1 MVEEKTLVK
10 KTIEQTQDIAC
21 FVLRVSDKTQ
31 RKPWVM
37 LDLLGKP
44 VFEWVTKIC
53 PSLPVTLECF
63 PESKTLSVIK
73 PYLKNREYTLVLF
86 GDTPLLSKQTVLRA
100 IKHLEDDGLNVC
112 ALPRGY
118 VFRTEYIRRVDDV
131 YAPQVYGENNEEY
144 LCVDSNQNF
153 MTIKEILRD
162 KIFNFHED
170 NGVEFIDRKSTYVDS
185 DVRIGGGV
193 IVEPNTLISGKTEI
207 YENAKIGFG
216 SVIKS
221 SKIGAGSEICGSEVI
236 SSVIKENVKIKGG
249 AHITEKT
256 FVGANSIVSEN
267 VVLVSASIANNVNIG
282 ANSYLVNAKV
292 YNDASVGANSTLVG
306 TGDNPVRIKEGEKLS
321 LCSIIE
327 NKKNSNENNIFTD
340 ED

>member
-21 FVLRVSDKTQ
+21 FVLLVTNNSQ
-31 RKPWVM
+31 RKPWFM

-63 PESKTLSVIK
+63 SESKPLSVIK

-86 GDTPLLSKQTVLRA
+86 GDTPLLSKQTVLKA
-100 IKHLEDDGLNVC
+100 IKHLEDEGLNVC

-144 LCVDSNQNF
+144 LSVNSSENF
-153 MTIKEILRD
+153 MTVKDVLRE

-170 NGVEFIDRKSTYVDS
+170 NGVEFIDKKTTYIDS
-185 DVRIGGGV
+185 DVRIGSGV
-193 IVEPNTLISGKTEI
+193 VVSASTLLCGKTEI

-216 SVIKS
+216 TIIKS
-221 SKIGAGSEICGSEVI
+221 SKIGAGSEICGSEVV
-236 SSVIKENVKIKGG
+236 SSVVKENVKIKRG
-249 AHITEKT
+249 AHIIEKT
-256 FVGANSIVSEN
+256 FVGANSIVGEN
-267 VVLVSASIANNVNIG
+267 AVLVSASVANNVNIG
-282 ANSYLVNAKV
+282 ANSYLVNARV

-306 TGDNPVRIKEGEKLS
+306 TVDNPVRIKEGEKLS